1 MSDLK
6 DEVGD
11 NRGAVSSED
20 QSFEDYNF
28 ESGIHPD
35 INFLLF
41 ISGID
46 LQVRLALMV
55 LTEVRV
61 CLVKVGAKI

>member
-1 MSDLK
+1 MMMAMITCWSLGLSDHLSDLK

-35 INFLLF
+35 INFLLY
-41 ISGID
+41 IIGID
-46 LQVRLALMV
+46 L
-55 LTEVRV
+55 
-61 CLVKVGAKI
+61 